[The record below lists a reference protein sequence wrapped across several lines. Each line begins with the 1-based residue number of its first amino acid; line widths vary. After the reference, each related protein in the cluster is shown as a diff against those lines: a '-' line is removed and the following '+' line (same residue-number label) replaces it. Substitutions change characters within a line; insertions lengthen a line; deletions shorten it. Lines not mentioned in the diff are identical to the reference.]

1 MGKSVNVDIYIGDK
15 KIRMTGIIVAML
27 ILSVVA
33 CVAVLVL
40 KPGRGPYTVGECRK
54 LLVENRYIIHAG
66 GNVETDDGNVLTY
79 TNSREALA
87 NCYETGNRI
96 AEFDFMLTCDDEVVC
111 AHNDEEDDGEDLWA
125 YKVRGAGFPGNPP
138 SLETF
143 VNANFDGQL
152 STMTL
157 DDLASFMQQHPDFY
171 VVTDVKDDNEEI
183 CALIRQKYPEL
194 TNNFIIQIYHPDE
207 YDSIKALGFN
217 YIIYTL
223 YRASEDELSADAL
236 TEFVN
241 GSRLCAVTF
250 WADFPSQRTESF
262 EALKECGVPLFV
274 HTINDPEEMR
284 SFIDLGVSGIYT
296 DVVNKEEQY

>member
-1 MGKSVNVDIYIGDK
+1 
-15 KIRMTGIIVAML
+15 MTGIVVAAL
-27 ILSVVA
+27 ILAVVA
-33 CVAVLVL
+33 CAAVLVL
-40 KPGRGPYTVGECRK
+40 KPGRGPYTVGGCRK

-66 GNVETDDGNVLTY
+66 GNVETEEGNVLTY
-79 TNSREALA
+79 TNSREDLA

-171 VVTDVKDDNEEI
+171 VVTDVKDDNDKI
-183 CALIRQKYPEL
+183 CALIRQKYP
-194 TNNFIIQIYHPDE
+194 DE
-207 YDSIKALGFN
+207 YKTIKNIGFN

-223 YRASEDELSADAL
+223 YRATEDELSADAL